1 MSKGAARLEIESLR
15 SDNERLVKLL
25 SQTNE
30 YKQCFSSGEKLTY
43 LKGAKKILN
52 NSQSA
57 KVKIQIND
65 ENVPE

>member
-1 MSKGAARLEIESLR
+1 LR